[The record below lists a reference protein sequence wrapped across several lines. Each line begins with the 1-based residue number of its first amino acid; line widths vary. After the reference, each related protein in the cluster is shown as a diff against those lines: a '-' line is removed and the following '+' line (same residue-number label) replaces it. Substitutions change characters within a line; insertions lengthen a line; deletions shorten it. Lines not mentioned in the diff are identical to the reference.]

1 MVPYYIV
8 IFCVNSHNTKNGK
21 YNIVHII
28 VKLSNSDFSL
38 GSDFGFVCN
47 ICGLSFL
54 TQQAL
59 AAHIDSEHPE
69 AEQPEIL

>member
-1 MVPYYIV
+1 M
-8 IFCVNSHNTKNGK
+8 
-21 YNIVHII
+21 II
-28 VKLSNSDFSL
+28 KLSDSNSSL
-38 GSDFGFVCN
+38 GSDFGFVCK

-54 TQQAL
+54 SQQAL